1 MVWGAPRRTVLQGFG
16 GKCGSVCPERPM
28 GVEAEERPDGRAGRH
43 GGRPLRKYHERK
55 GRETFVGPTKRQ
67 RNSREAFVGP
77 TKRQRNGREAFV
89 GPTKRQRNGREAF
102 VGPTKRQRKGRG
114 EESSAV
120 FLIVPNPAEILPFY
134 LEKTLA
140 PGRQTNCTRLPCMR
154 LRAMVHVPS
163 STRTLAL
170 APWGMAATASSS
182 VM

>member
-1 MVWGAPRRTVLQGFG
+1 MVWGAPRRTVLQGFR

-43 GGRPLRKYHERK
+43 GGQPLRKYHERK
-55 GRETFVGPTKRQ
+55 GRET
-67 RNSREAFVGP
+67 FVGP